1 MGKMMSVESCL
12 LHHCFMRLKNWEQ
25 PKCSL
30 IGTGYIN
37 HGALTQWNTAQI
49 KKKGGGIHIFY
60 KEISP

>member
-1 MGKMMSVESCL
+1 
-12 LHHCFMRLKNWEQ
+12 MRLKNWEQ